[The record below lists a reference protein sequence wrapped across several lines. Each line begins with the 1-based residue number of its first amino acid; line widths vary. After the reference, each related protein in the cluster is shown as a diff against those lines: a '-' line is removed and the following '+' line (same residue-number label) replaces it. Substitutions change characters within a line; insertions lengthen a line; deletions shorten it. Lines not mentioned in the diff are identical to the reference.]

1 MAQLLRFTDGKIL
14 RNIRIHTRPLGT
26 PTATAAP
33 EPVHHIVIVDRSGS
47 MWGSMEELREALTK
61 MTGADE
67 YKGVTS
73 TLISYSGR
81 GDVREHWTASASPRV
96 SAIQDL
102 RPTGLTSLSGALA
115 RAVALV
121 EQTKGKAVVTVHS
134 DGYVND
140 PSPRQERVSCDAAV
154 AKIAASGKAIVNTIA
169 YGHYCDW
176 SYLASLA
183 TAGGGRCLQVAN
195 GTLRELHDALYEGVA
210 GLASGAVAAIEVT
223 PEPGAYLTLVC
234 DPERRT
240 VTRVTDT
247 QKVAVS
253 NSAQLLALV
262 EGEGDGDGGG
272 RRAMAAA
279 ALSYALA
286 GDLRAAKDYA
296 LSAGF
301 PAFQAHSRAL
311 VSSQIAAFVKALED
325 AVFAPHY
332 VSVEPA
338 SLIRGAG
345 TSSMAVITALS
356 HCAGK
361 VEVDVTDLLSGYK
374 RRGVKRVAAGNPEVK
389 VEPVDPQWATL
400 SNFSVNRDSPVVN
413 MLLSRPATLKL
424 AGAPQ
429 TRIAGVQ
436 LNGLTEHRNYT
447 VVADGEVTIKRLR
460 LRTVNKTA
468 AGVMRALGASDEGG
482 GIYTVSFEDRP
493 LDGFDEGG
501 MKAPE
506 RSEIERLIRLYG
518 VQKFF
523 AAALK
528 GTSTEYDANTVAELK
543 KYDLSPGGNYNPPT
557 KNPYERLEDAIADG
571 TIDTRTNYRVS
582 WGVDEIRFM
591 SDLPSANEF
600 LKRRFVAHH
609 GGAEIKD
616 PKLPGIL
623 SLEGVTFAPK
633 ALSARTKLNKADEL
647 LFPLYEQLL
656 GLAPVGGFLQSCL
669 VQGPIASISEDD
681 RAVILARVTDAV
693 DAVYDDLRPS
703 VFYVGCVGSPPE
715 SFGMTPLTPE
725 AFAELTGLKVPSSE
739 SEALYYRT
747 PDGAVLTV
755 LAEVA
760 YFSTEKGLAA

>member
-1 MAQLLRFTDGKIL
+1 MTQLLRFTDGKHL
-14 RNIRIHTRPLGT
+14 RNIRVTSRPLR
-26 PTATAAP
+26 PAAAPAAP
-33 EPVHHIVIVDRSGS
+33 EPVEHIVIADRSGS
-47 MWGSMEELREALTK
+47 MWGSTDQLQQAIAK
-61 MTGADE
+61 MASADE

-73 TLISYSGR
+73 TLMSYSGR
-81 GDVREHWTASASPRV
+81 GDVRTHWSRTDSP
-96 SAIQDL
+96 DL
-102 RPTGLTSLSGALA
+102 STLRSLQPTGLTSLSGALSLAAEMVSKA
-115 RAVALV
+115 R
-121 EQTKGKAVVTVHS
+121 GKVVVTVHS

-140 PSPRQERVSCDAAV
+140 PSPRQERVACDAAV

-210 GLASGAVAAIEVT
+210 GLASGAVSAVDVA
-223 PEPGAYLTLVC
+223 PEPGAYLTLVF

-247 QKVAVS
+247 QKVAAS
-253 NSAQLLALV
+253 ASAQLYSFV
-262 EGEGDGDGGG
+262 EGDGGG
-272 RRAMAAA
+272 GEGGYPGMAAA

-286 GDLRAAKDYA
+286 GDLRSAKDYA

-301 PAFQAHSRAL
+301 PAFAAHSRAL
-311 VSSQIAAFVKALED
+311 VSSQVAAFVKALED
-325 AVFAPHY
+325 AVFADVY
-332 VSVEPA
+332 TAVDPA
-338 SLIRGAG
+338 TLVKSPG
-345 TSSMAVITALS
+345 TSSMAILSTLS
-356 HCAGK
+356 HYAGK

-374 RRGVKRVAAGNPEVK
+374 RRGVKRVAAGNPDVK

-400 SNFSVNRDSPVVN
+400 SNFSINRDSPVVN
-413 MLLSRPATLKL
+413 MLLSRPATLKI

-429 TRIAGVQ
+429 TRVAGVQ
-436 LNGLTEHRNYT
+436 LNNLSEHRNYT
-447 VVADGEVTIKRLR
+447 VVADGEVTVKRLR
-460 LRTVNKTA
+460 LRTVNKVA
-468 AGVMRALGASDEGG
+468 AGALRALGAADEGG

-506 RSEIERLIRLYG
+506 RGELERLVRLYG

-523 AAALK
+523 ATALK
-528 GTSTEYDANTVAELK
+528 GSSTEYDAETVAALK
-543 KYDLSPGGNYNPPT
+543 AYDLSPGGNYNPPT

-582 WGVDEIRFM
+582 WGFDEIRFM

-623 SLEGVTFAPK
+623 NLEGVTFAPK
-633 ALSARTKLNKADEL
+633 ALSARTKLTKVDEL

-656 GLAPVGGFLQSCL
+656 GLAPVGEFLQTCL
-669 VQGPIASISEDD
+669 VQGPVTSISEED
-681 RAVILARVTDAV
+681 RAAILARVNEAI
-693 DAVYDDLRPS
+693 DAVYEDLRPS

-715 SFGMTPLTPE
+715 SFGMTQLTPE
-725 AFAELTGLKVPSSE
+725 AFAERTGLKVPGSE
-739 SEALYYRT
+739 AEALYYRT
-747 PDGAVLTV
+747 PDGVVLTV